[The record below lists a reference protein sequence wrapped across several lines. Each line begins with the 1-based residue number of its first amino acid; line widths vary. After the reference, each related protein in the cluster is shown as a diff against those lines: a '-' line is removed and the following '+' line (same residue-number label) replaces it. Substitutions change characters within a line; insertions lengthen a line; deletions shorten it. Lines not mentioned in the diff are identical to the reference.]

1 MRNGVLWIL
10 LLASVAVN
18 VWLYGCRRHQPMQT
32 KPETDTVRV
41 TDTVLVRVP
50 VVRDSVV
57 VRTEIVYLERVK
69 EMADS
74 LTRPQGYVKETSDN
88 LTPVRIPITQRVYS
102 DDSTYTAWV
111 SGYHASLDSIAVY
124 RQTEIVTVRQ
134 KPKRWSV
141 GLQAGYGFSP
151 HGAQPYIGVGVSYT
165 LFGF

>member
-18 VWLYGCRRHQPMQT
+18 VWLYGCRKHQPSQT
-32 KPETDTVRV
+32 KNETDTVRV

-69 EMADS
+69 EMPDS
-74 LTRPQGYVKETSDN
+74 LTRPQGYVKETSDS
-88 LTPVRIPITQRVYS
+88 LTPVRVPITQRVYS

-124 RQTEIVTVRQ
+124 RQMELVTVRQ
-134 KPKRWSV
+134 KPRRWTV
-141 GLQAGYGFSP
+141 GLSAGYGITP
-151 HGAQPYIGVGVSYT
+151 KGLQPYVGVGVSYR
-165 LFGF
+165 LW